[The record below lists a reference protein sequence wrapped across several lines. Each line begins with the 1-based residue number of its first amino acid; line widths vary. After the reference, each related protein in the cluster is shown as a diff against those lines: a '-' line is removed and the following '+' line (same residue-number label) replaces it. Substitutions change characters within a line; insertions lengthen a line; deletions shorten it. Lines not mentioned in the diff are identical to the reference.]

1 MKAIVFDGVGDAG
14 VLRLVDEPTPE
25 IRLHDLLVKVH
36 AAGVNRADILQ
47 RQGIYGARPDY
58 GDSLVPGLEIAGEV
72 VAAGPKA
79 EGYKAGDRVM
89 AVVGGGGYAEYAR
102 VDCGMCM
109 FIPNRLSYVQAAA
122 IPEVFITAHEAMIHS
137 GELKPGDWVLIHAAA
152 GGVGSAAVLL
162 AHALGAKTVFTAS
175 GEERIARVAALGG
188 TVGVDYRNAD
198 FVAAAMQATDGRGV
212 DVVVDFVG
220 GPYLERNL
228 RALAEGGRLVQ
239 VGVLGGARGMLPL
252 DVLLHRYLRII
263 GTVMKSRSL
272 EDKVAM
278 TSRFS
283 KRWLGAFES
292 GALHPIV
299 DRIFPLAQ
307 AADAHRAMEASG
319 NFGKIVLSVLL

>member
-1 MKAIVFDGVGDAG
+1 M
-14 VLRLVDEPTPE
+14 LRLVDEPMPE
-25 IRLHDLLVKVH
+25 IRPRDLLVKVH

-72 VAAGPKA
+72 AAAGANA

-102 VDCGMCM
+102 VDRGMCM
-109 FIPNRLSYVQAAA
+109 SIPNRLSYVQAAA
-122 IPEVFITAHEAMIHS
+122 IPEVFITAHEAMIHL
-137 GELKPGDWVLIHAAA
+137 GELEPGDWALIQAAA
-152 GGVGSAAVLL
+152 GGVGSAAVML
-162 AHALGAKTVFTAS
+162 AHALGAKSVFTAS

-188 TVGVDYRNAD
+188 TVGVDYRKED
-198 FVAAAMQATDGRGV
+198 FVAAAMQATGGRGV
-212 DVVVDFVG
+212 DVVIDFVG

-239 VGVLGGARGMLPL
+239 VGVLGGAKGMLPL

-278 TSRFS
+278 TSRFGE
-283 KRWLGAFES
+283 RWLGAFES

>member
-1 MKAIVFDGVGDAG
+1 MKAVIFDGAGDAG
-14 VLRLVDEPTPE
+14 VLRLVDEPMPE
-25 IRLHDLLVKVH
+25 IRVHDLLVKVH

-58 GDSLVPGLEIAGEV
+58 GDSLLPGLEIAGEV
-72 VAAGPKA
+72 VAAGPMV

-102 VDCGMCM
+102 VDSGMCM
-109 FIPNRLSYVQAAA
+109 KIPSRLSYVQAAA
-122 IPEVFITAHEAMIHS
+122 VPEVFITAHEAMIHL
-137 GELKPGDWVLIHAAA
+137 GELQPGGWALIQAAA
-152 GGVGSAAVLL
+152 GGVGSAAVML
-162 AHALGAKTVFTAS
+162 AHALGAKSVFTAS

-188 TVGVDYRNAD
+188 TVGVDYRKED
-198 FVAAAMQATDGRGV
+198 FVAAAMQATGGRGV

-239 VGVLGGARGMLPL
+239 VGLLGGAQGTLSL
-252 DVLLHRYLRII
+252 DLLMYRCLRII

-278 TSRFS
+278 TSRFGE
-283 KRWLGAFES
+283 RWLGAFES

-319 NFGKIVLSVLL
+319 NFGKIVLSLLL

>member
-1 MKAIVFDGVGDAG
+1 MKAIVFDGAGDAS
-14 VLRLVDEPTPE
+14 VLRLVDEPMPE
-25 IRLHDLLVKVH
+25 VRPHDLLVKVH

-109 FIPNRLSYVQAAA
+109 FIPNRLSYAQAAA
-122 IPEVFITAHEAMIHS
+122 IPEVFITAHEAMIHL

-175 GEERIARVAALGG
+175 GEERIARVSALGG
-188 TVGVDYRNAD
+188 TVGVDYRHAD
-198 FVAAAMQATDGRGV
+198 FVAAAMQATGGRGV
-212 DVVVDFVG
+212 DVVIDFVG

-239 VGVLGGARGMLPL
+239 VGVLGGAQGVLPL
-252 DVLLHRYLRII
+252 DLLLHRYLRII

-278 TSRFS
+278 TSRFRE
-283 KRWLGAFES
+283 RWLEAFES

>member
-1 MKAIVFDGVGDAG
+1 VKAIIFDGVGDAG
-14 VLRLVDEPTPE
+14 VLRLVDEPMPE
-25 IRLHDLLVKVH
+25 IRPNDLLVKVH

-47 RQGIYGARPDY
+47 REGIYGARPDY

-79 EGYKAGDRVM
+79 EGYKTGDRVM

-102 VDCGMCM
+102 VDSRMC
-109 FIPNRLSYVQAAA
+109 IPVPERLSYVQAAA
-122 IPEVFITAHEAMIHS
+122 VPEVFITAHEAMIHL
-137 GELKPGDWVLIHAAA
+137 GELNPGDWVLVHAAA
-152 GGVGSAAVLL
+152 GGVGSAAVQL
-162 AHALGAKTVFTAS
+162 AHVLGAKSVFTAS

-188 TVGVDYRNAD
+188 TVGVDYRKGD
-198 FVAAAMQATDGRGV
+198 FVAAAMNATGGRGV

-220 GPYLERNL
+220 GPYLERNV

-239 VGVLGGARGMLPL
+239 VGVLGGAKGVLPL

-272 EDKVAM
+272 EEKVAM
-278 TSRFS
+278 TSRFRE
-283 KRWLGAFES
+283 RWLEAFES
-292 GALHPIV
+292 GALRPVV

-307 AADAHRAMEASG
+307 AGDAHRAMEASG